1 MSARARIAANAM
13 CEGRKTTATQP
24 AGVVAKDRITGALRA
39 PFVHCK
45 RSAGAG
51 EVKEEPRGRG
61 LQRAVGELISCPYCM
76 GPWCATAWI
85 QNAFCAAD
93 YALLHFH
100 SRLGSNFRFSAT
112 RLCRGQERRNIGILP
127 MRPAEILPAAN
138 RSRRVPNPPGT
149 QTGSLCSASAYAS
162 TKES

>member
-24 AGVVAKDRITGALRA
+24 AGVAAKDRITGALRA

-61 LQRAVGELISCPYCM
+61 LQRAVGELISCHI
-76 GPWCATAWI
+76 AWGHGARPRRFRMLFVPRTTRFFTSI
-85 QNAFCAAD
+85 
-93 YALLHFH
+93 
-100 SRLGSNFRFSAT
+100 LGSVAISDFLQR
-112 RLCRGQERRNIGILP
+112 
-127 MRPAEILPAAN
+127 
-138 RSRRVPNPPGT
+138 
-149 QTGSLCSASAYAS
+149 AYAAAK
-162 TKES
+162 KEGT